1 MPCGQ
6 TANRRRAILRFAG
19 AADLGEEAWAA
30 REARA
35 EVLREDLAE
44 G

>member
-6 TANRRRAILRFAG
+6 TANRRKAVLRFAG
-19 AADLGEEAWAA
+19 AADLGEEAWAGQ
-30 REARA
+30 EARA
-35 EVLREDLAE
+35 ELPEGLAE